1 MYATPFLRSYKEA
14 KSKPK
19 PFPLEKLRFFLE
31 YLNYSIELQHLE
43 DEDQIPD
50 MYGLCDIVM
59 PNHLKY
65 ITNGEYIYEAYR
77 IFIDLVSEEAEKDPV
92 MYREAIFSSIFE
104 GAKDSF
110 LFELENNTA
119 EKNSRTARALFD
131 LYEYCQ
137 NQIGGN
143 LWEDDQGKPVDP
155 PPLDQISLDD
165 WEDVFSQLSDFFF
178 WDYDWELPIVF
189 NFSQYV
195 EHPHWPTFPEYR
207 RALVWIRDNAR
218 VFENFDEDK
227 RLIPLG

>member
-1 MYATPFLRSYKEA
+1 MYATPFLCYYKDA

-19 PFPLEKLRFFLE
+19 PFPLEKLRFFLD
-31 YLNYSIELQHLE
+31 YLNWAIELEHLE
-43 DEDQIPD
+43 EDDQIPD
-50 MYGLCDIVM
+50 MYGMCEIVI

-65 ITNGEYIYEAYR
+65 ITNGEYIYEAYK
-77 IFIDLVSEEAEKDPV
+77 IFIDLVSEEKEKEPV

-104 GAKDSF
+104 GAKESF
-110 LFELENNTA
+110 LSELEDNMDA
-119 EKNSRTARALFD
+119 KNFRTARALFE

-137 NQIGGN
+137 NQTGGH
-143 LWEDDQGKPVDP
+143 LWEDDQGKPVSP
-155 PPLDQISLDD
+155 PSLDRLTLDD

-195 EHPHWPTFPEYR
+195 DHPHWPTFPEYR
-207 RALVWIRDNAR
+207 RAFVWIRDNAR
-218 VFENFDEDK
+218 EFENFEESK